1 MFTTT
6 SFPPD
11 RPRTISGLLRSWAD
25 ERPDSPFC
33 GVEDRR
39 YTFGE
44 IDRRADEVAA
54 AFARR
59 GVAKGDR
66 VAMLTPNRPEMLEL
80 FFGLARLSAV
90 QVPLNA
96 FLKGTF
102 LEHQLADSTSSVLLV
117 DRDGF
122 DAVRPLLPSL
132 PELRLIVGLDDEL
145 PPAEG
150 VEQATFDDLVQDAG
164 PAPEVAVAPGDTMS
178 IVYTSGTTG
187 LPKGCILSNGYYI
200 RSGGV
205 VVDALGIADDDVLFT
220 SLPLFHG
227 GARMMVLTA
236 ALLRGV
242 PVTID
247 SAFSARRFFPR
258 AREVGATI
266 VVGIGAMG
274 QALMATP
281 ETDADKDHG
290 IHTMMI
296 APMSPGVQER
306 FRRRFGI
313 EPWTEIYGQTECTPL
328 CAAPRSGERDRSGCG
343 TPAPDL
349 DVVLLDDDGREV
361 GVGEVGEIC
370 IRPRAPHAMFD
381 GYWNRP
387 EETLSAIK
395 DLWFH
400 TGDLARRRE
409 SGQLM
414 FADRKKD
421 AMRRRGENVSSME
434 LESAIAKH
442 PAVAEVA
449 VHAVPSPQS
458 EDDVKACIVL
468 APDAGVDPE
477 ALFDHFRDNI
487 PYFAVPRYVE
497 ILDELPRNAVGR
509 VMKHVLRNR
518 EPIGEVWDFEQL
530 GLSVAASDR
539 RRTTATMGAR

>member
-1 MFTTT
+1 
-6 SFPPD
+6 
-11 RPRTISGLLRSWAD
+11 
-25 ERPDSPFC
+25 
-33 GVEDRR
+33 V
-39 YTFGE
+39 
-44 IDRRADEVAA
+44 VAA
-54 AFARR
+54 P
-59 GVAKGDR
+59 
-66 VAMLTPNRPEMLEL
+66 LT
-80 FFGLARLSAV
+80 
-90 QVPLNA
+90 
-96 FLKGTF
+96 
-102 LEHQLADSTSSVLLV
+102 
-117 DRDGF
+117 
-122 DAVRPLLPSL
+122 
-132 PELRLIVGLDDEL
+132 
-145 PPAEG
+145 
-150 VEQATFDDLVQDAG
+150 
-164 PAPEVAVAPGDTMS
+164 
-178 IVYTSGTTG
+178 
-187 LPKGCILSNGYYI
+187 
-200 RSGGV
+200 GG
-205 VVDALGIADDDVLFT
+205 DDVLFT

-258 AREVGATI
+258 AREVGATV

-281 ETDADKDHG
+281 ETDADKDHR

-296 APMSPGVQER
+296 APMSLEVQER

-313 EPWTEIYGQTECTPL
+313 DPWTEIYGQTECTPL

-434 LESAIAKH
+434 LEAAIAKH

-458 EDDVKACIVL
+458 EDDVKACVVL
-468 APDAGVDPE
+468 ASDAAVDPE
-477 ALFDHFRDNI
+477 TLFGHFRDNI

-518 EPIGEVWDFEQL
+518 EPIGEVWDFEEL

-539 RRTTATMGAR
+539 RKTTETARS